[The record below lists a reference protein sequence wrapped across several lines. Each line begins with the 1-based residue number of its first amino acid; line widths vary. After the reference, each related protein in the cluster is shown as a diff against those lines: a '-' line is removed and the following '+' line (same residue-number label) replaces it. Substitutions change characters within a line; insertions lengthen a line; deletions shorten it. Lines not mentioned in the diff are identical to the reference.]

1 MAPPSPIAETMEYSY
16 TPTVQAVIDP
26 EVVEIKEEPKVEH
39 AAEPM
44 TSVPEELPCP
54 LLQMPVPCSP
64 VYVMHQE
71 MVITSLVSAF
81 AVGCL
86 AGGMLAYL
94 FSKPD
99 IVYVEQ

>member
-1 MAPPSPIAETMEYSY
+1 MAPPSPIAESTEYGY
-16 TPTVQAVIDP
+16 TPTVKAVIDP
-26 EVVEIKEEPKVEH
+26 EVVEIKEEPTFE
-39 AAEPM
+39 AATEPM
-44 TSVPEELPCP
+44 TSIPEELPCP
-54 LLQMPVPCSP
+54 LLQTPIPCAP

-71 MVITSLVSAF
+71 MIVTTLMSAF

-94 FSKPD
+94 FSKPE